1 MLRNAS
7 WDKLS
12 IRCGIR
18 RLLNSVY
25 KSFKKN
31 SLQGFPVLK
40 KQMRISKAVSKG
52 LSVVLRLAV
61 CVTLYVWLVH
71 SGCISF
77 SKFQSLDSASL
88 LSVFGLT
95 FLALFIPTI
104 RLWILLNMGSFPT
117 PFERVIRITWAG
129 YLAGVLLPG
138 VLAGDAVKAIAV
150 ASSNP
155 KERLLR
161 ITLLLSDRVIGLL
174 SLISIAAMPSLSMV
188 ASDSPAIRATA
199 SAILAAFAMAI
210 VVLALLSLPWIQKHL
225 LRRLVGPPREVF
237 LILHDNAPKL
247 LVCLLISFASSAATL
262 LSLVA
267 AFYATGTHVSLY
279 PTLQAGSVSI
289 IAASI
294 PVTPSGLGL
303 GEAATETVFGWFGIP
318 SGAMAM
324 LLVRLSTILWSF
336 AALML
341 PLGTLEVLSESMES
355 RTST

>member
-1 MLRNAS
+1 M
-7 WDKLS
+7 
-12 IRCGIR
+12 
-18 RLLNSVY
+18 Y

-40 KQMRISKAVSKG
+40 KQMRISIAVSKG

-71 SGCISF
+71 SGRISF
-77 SKFQSLDSASL
+77 SKFQSLNSASL

-150 ASSNP
+150 ASSSP

-174 SLISIAAMPSLSMV
+174 SLISIAAVPSLFMV
-188 ASDSPAIRATA
+188 ASDSPEIRATA
-199 SAILAAFAMAI
+199 SAILSASTMAV
-210 VVLALLSLPWIQKHL
+210 VVLALLSFPWIQKHL
-225 LRRLVGPPREVF
+225 VRRLAGPPRDIF
-237 LILHDNAPKL
+237 LILRDNVPKL
-247 LVCLLISFASSAATL
+247 FACLLISFASSAATL

-267 AFYATGTHVSLY
+267 AFYATGTQIFLY

-294 PVTPSGLGL
+294 PVTPSGLGM
-303 GEAATETVFGWFGIP
+303 GEATAEMIFGWFGIP

-336 AALML
+336 AAFVL
-341 PLGTLEVLSESMES
+341 PLGTGDVLSDSIES
-355 RTST
+355 

>member
-1 MLRNAS
+1 M
-7 WDKLS
+7 
-12 IRCGIR
+12 
-18 RLLNSVY
+18 Y

-40 KQMRISKAVSKG
+40 KQMRISIAVSKG

-71 SGCISF
+71 SGRISF
-77 SKFQSLDSASL
+77 SKFQSLNSASL
-88 LSVFGLT
+88 LSVFGL
-95 FLALFIPTI
+95 
-104 RLWILLNMGSFPT
+104 ILLNMGSFPT

-150 ASSNP
+150 ASSSP

-174 SLISIAAMPSLSMV
+174 SLISIAAVPSLFMV
-188 ASDSPAIRATA
+188 ASDSPEIRATA
-199 SAILAAFAMAI
+199 SAILSAFTMAV
-210 VVLALLSLPWIQKHL
+210 VVLALLSFPWIQKHL
-225 LRRLVGPPREVF
+225 VRRLAGPPRDIF
-237 LILHDNAPKL
+237 LILHDNVPKL
-247 LVCLLISFASSAATL
+247 FACLLISFASSAATL

-267 AFYATGTHVSLY
+267 AFYATGTQIFLY
-279 PTLQAGSVSI
+279 PTLQAGSVTI

-294 PVTPSGLGL
+294 PVTPSGLGM
-303 GEAATETVFGWFGIP
+303 GEATAEMIFGWFGIP

-336 AALML
+336 AAFVL
-341 PLGTLEVLSESMES
+341 PLGTGDVLSDSIES
-355 RTST
+355 